1 MIVIE
6 PGGIESEWSG
16 IACNEAERY
25 SGRGAYADFA
35 VKFRKLQAQLGK
47 SPPPSIISELIV
59 KALKVKRPATRY
71 HGGRLAS
78 PLLFLRRVLTDRM
91 LDALILRAFR

>member
-1 MIVIE
+1 LAHSASFE
-6 PGGIESEWSG
+6 SLDKDAPSKAGIKHL
-16 IACNEAERY
+16 
-25 SGRGAYADFA
+25 GAYADFA